1 MSIYGVTYKVG
12 NDMVAPRLAA
22 VIPAFNEARCIQ
34 AVVQQV
40 SQCALAI
47 VVDDGSTDDTAAL
60 ARDAGAHV
68 VIHPFNRGYDGAL
81 ETGIRTALE
90 LGCTFAV
97 TMDADG
103 QHDPTL
109 LDRFG
114 SELEAGADLVIG
126 IRDRMQR
133 WAETVFG
140 SVAGRLWGIQDPLCG
155 MKGYRLQLFSK
166 ADQLNT
172 YTSIGTELAVRAA
185 KTGLK
190 IHQIPVK
197 TRPRDGD
204 SRFGSGFKANA
215 KIFKAMLIGL
225 FFTR

>member
-1 MSIYGVTYKVG
+1 MDGVTSIVG
-12 NDMVAPRLAA
+12 NNVVTPRMAA
-22 VIPAFNEARCIQ
+22 VIPAFNEARSIQ

-40 SQCALAI
+40 SQHAFAI
-47 VVDDGSTDDTAAL
+47 VVDDGSTDQTAAL
-60 ARDAGAHV
+60 ARAAGAHV
-68 VIHPFNRGYDGAL
+68 VSHEYNRGYDGAL
-81 ETGIRTALE
+81 ETGLRTALG

-133 WAETVFG
+133 WGESVFG
-140 SVAGRLWGIQDPLCG
+140 HVAGRLWGIQDPLCG
-155 MKGYRLQLFSK
+155 MKGYSLQILNNV
-166 ADQLNT
+166 DQLNT
-172 YTSIGTELAVRAA
+172 YTSIGTELAIRAA

-204 SRFGSGFKANA
+204 SRFGSGFKANS

-225 FFTR
+225 FFAR